1 MNINDL
7 PGYRNARFLKI
18 LPGLYRDPLNTL
30 TGIVSG
36 GQKVIPFSFG
46 KYVLFLVN
54 DPRIIKHILKSNY
67 RNHPRGVSLK
77 GIFPLLGKGL
87 FTSDHDLWVKQQKSI
102 TPAFHTRN
110 FSRFAAII
118 DEESTNYLQRL
129 EEVAASGEV
138 IDLQKEFK
146 VLMLQILVR
155 EMFSPGL
162 KYDPLAVIENLDRVL
177 DYTSIRGELIRNVKS
192 AFTSIVGKKFTPP
205 AWYTGSLGYLE
216 KFVADFFSRIM
227 TGELEPG
234 SLTLILKELKEKG
247 EVDDRQVRDEIMTF
261 LFAGFDTVAE
271 GLSWAQF
278 LISTHPGTDEKILA
292 RGDETTTP
300 DDDSPSTHKPGN
312 SFLRSVINEAL
323 RLYPPAW
330 AFYRIVTESEEIEDL
345 YFPAKSYLMISPY
358 LLHRTPK
365 YWERAEEFVPE
376 RFLGEDQPEVNHF
389 HYIPFGQGPH
399 ICTGRRLA
407 MFEMELILAK
417 LTPTFKFVYAGE
429 MPPKLDPGIIMKA
442 ANGLHFRVEKR

>member
-7 PGYRNARFLKI
+7 PGYRNAGFLKI
-18 LPGLYRDPLNTL
+18 LPGLYTDPLATL
-30 TGIVSG
+30 TRIVNDG
-36 GQKVIPFSFG
+36 RKVIPFSFG

-54 DPRIIKHILKSNY
+54 DPAILKHILKNNY

-77 GIFPLLGKGL
+77 GIFPLLGQGL

-110 FSRFAAII
+110 FAGFNRII
-118 DEESTNYLQRL
+118 EDETAKYIVRL
-129 EEVAASGEV
+129 REVAAAGGV
-138 IDLQKEFK
+138 IDLQNEFK
-146 VLMLQILVR
+146 VLMLGILVR
-155 EMFSPGL
+155 EMFAPGL
-162 KYDPLAVIENLDRVL
+162 KYDPVAVIENLDRVL

-192 AFTSIVGKKFTPP
+192 GLKRLVGKKPEPP
-205 AWYTGSLGYLE
+205 AWYTGSLAYLE
-216 KFVADFFSRIM
+216 DLVSDFFGKIM
-227 TGELEPG
+227 SGELEPG
-234 SLTLILKELKEKG
+234 SLTVILKELKEKG
-247 EVDDRQVRDEIMTF
+247 EIDDRQIRDEIMTF

-271 GLSWAQF
+271 GLSWTQF
-278 LISTHPGTDEKILA
+278 LISTHPGTDEKILS
-292 RGDETTTP
+292 RGNETETP
-300 DDDSPSTHKPGN
+300 DDDTPSHHKPGN
-312 SFLRSVINEAL
+312 SFLRSTINEAL

-330 AFYRIVTESEEIEDL
+330 AFYRIVTEGEEIEGL

-365 YWERAEEFVPE
+365 YWEKPEEFIPE

-407 MFEMELILAK
+407 MFEMELILSK
-417 LTPTFKFVYAGE
+417 LTPEFRFVYAGE